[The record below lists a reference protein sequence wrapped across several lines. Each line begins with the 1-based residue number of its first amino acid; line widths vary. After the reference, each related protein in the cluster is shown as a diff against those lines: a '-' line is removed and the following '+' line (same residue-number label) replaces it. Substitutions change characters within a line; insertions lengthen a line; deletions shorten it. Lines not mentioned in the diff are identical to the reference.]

1 MAELKINNSTELFKV
16 NTIYCIGK
24 NYADHISEV
33 KIEGLDNSIPKE
45 PVVFLKPASAVDV
58 PGNIVKIPCLN
69 GKPISNDLQNEAE
82 LVIAIG
88 KDGED
93 IPAENAFEYIL
104 GYAVGIDFTLR
115 DLQAQ
120 MKKSGKPWAVAK
132 GFRTSSPVSAITLK
146 NEIADQAD
154 LNIRLTVN
162 GIEKQNGNT
171 KDMIFSIPFIINYL
185 STIFSL
191 KAGDIIFTGTPAG
204 VCTLAAGD
212 NVTASINGIGEL
224 NITVGI

>member
-1 MAELKINNSTELFKV
+1 MAELKINNSNELFKV
-16 NTIYCIGK
+16 NTVYCIGK
-24 NYADHISEV
+24 NYADHINEV

-45 PVVFLKPASAVDV
+45 PVVFLKPSGAVDV
-58 PGNIVKIPCLN
+58 PGGIVKIPVLN

-88 KDGED
+88 KDGEN
-93 IPAENAFEYIL
+93 IPAVNAFEHIL

-115 DLQAQ
+115 DVQAGF
-120 MKKSGKPWAVAK
+120 KKAGKPWAVAK

-146 NEIADQAD
+146 EEIYDPAD
-154 LNIRLTVN
+154 LNITLTVN
-162 GIEKQNGNT
+162 GEQKQNGNT

-191 KAGDIIFTGTPAG
+191 KAGDLIFTGTPAG
-204 VCTLAAGD
+204 VCTLVTGD
-212 NVTASINGIGEL
+212 KVTAAISGVGEL
-224 NITVGI
+224 NITVG